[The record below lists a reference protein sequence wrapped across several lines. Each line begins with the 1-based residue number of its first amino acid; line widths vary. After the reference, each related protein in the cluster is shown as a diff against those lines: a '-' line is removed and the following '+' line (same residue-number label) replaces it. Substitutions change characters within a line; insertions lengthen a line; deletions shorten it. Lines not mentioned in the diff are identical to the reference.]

1 MPANSSKDQKT
12 GKPGKVILGYW
23 ANIRGIVEPIRC
35 MLEYAGVP
43 YEYKTYPW
51 LDKPT
56 PQESKA
62 MWLQEKAALAERGFA
77 FPNLPYLVDGE
88 DAKIVQSLAIMRYLA
103 RKHGL
108 AVPDSKPALAARVD
122 MLEGQINELRWY
134 LIFYCW
140 EDYVATLKG
149 DFAEALPGQL
159 ELLSRSLADRKW
171 LAGDQITHVDFML
184 YELLDQF
191 LLFKPG
197 CLNEHAN
204 LKAYVERFRQLTPI
218 KAYLSSDR
226 FQPWPVFLP
235 VAKRWGC
242 GKPPASLVGK
252 HAKA

>member
-1 MPANSSKDQKT
+1 MPASSKDQKT
-12 GKPGKVILGYW
+12 GKPGKVTLGYW
-23 ANIRGIVEPIRC
+23 ANIRGIVEPIRY

-56 PQESKA
+56 AQESKA
-62 MWLQEKAALAERGFA
+62 VWLEEKAALAERGLA

-88 DAKIVQSLAIMRYLA
+88 ETKIVQSLAIMRYLA

-108 AVPDSKPALAARVD
+108 AVPDSKPAEAARVD
-122 MLEGQINELRWY
+122 MLEAQINELRWY
-134 LIFYCW
+134 LIYYCL
-140 EDYVATLKG
+140 EDYFASRKG
-149 DFAEALPGQL
+149 NFAEALPGHL
-159 ELLSRSLADRKW
+159 ELLSRSLGDRTW

-191 LLFKPG
+191 SLFKPG
-197 CLNEHAN
+197 CLDEHAN
-204 LKAYVERFRQLTPI
+204 LTAYVDRFRQLKPI

-235 VAKRWGC
+235 LAKRWGS
-242 GKPPASLVGK
+242 GKPPANLVGK
-252 HAKA
+252 QAKA